1 MISSSNG
8 RTNKRRMTPSVHRI
22 ADPVLRS
29 LDPRV
34 RRGVLRRIDAME
46 RELAFLT
53 ERKDDNVNFIRR
65 RGWSDE
71 RMQVLFVLN
80 SVYQQILGPLQ
91 AATKEGPEGLGSS
104 IPVRHGTASFSR
116 KTAGSVQFAMKDFLV
131 MVDMLKLQRSWLH
144 SNTCGDVVFAVA
156 SFERAVE

>member
-1 MISSSNG
+1 
-8 RTNKRRMTPSVHRI
+8 MTPSVHRI

-46 RELAFLT
+46 RELAFLV
-53 ERKDDNVNFIRR
+53 EREDDTVRFIQR

-71 RMQVLFVLN
+71 RLQVLFVLN
-80 SVYQQILGPLQ
+80 SIYQQVLGPIQ
-91 AATKEGPEGLGSS
+91 AAAKEGPEGLGST
-104 IPVRHGTASFSR
+104 IPVRHGTAAFSR
-116 KTAGSVQFAMKDFLV
+116 KTAGSVQIAMKDFLA
-131 MVDMLKLQRSWLH
+131 MVDMLKLQRTWLH

-156 SFERAVE
+156 SFERAVERG

>member
-1 MISSSNG
+1 
-8 RTNKRRMTPSVHRI
+8 MTPIARRI

-46 RELAFLT
+46 RELAFLA
-53 ERKDDNVNFIRR
+53 EREDDNVKFIRS

-71 RMQVLFVLN
+71 RLQVLFVLN
-80 SVYQQILGPLQ
+80 SVYQQVLGPIQ
-91 AATKEGPEGLGSS
+91 AAAKEGPEGLGST

-116 KTAGSVQFAMKDFLV
+116 KTAGSVQVAMKDV
-131 MVDMLKLQRSWLH
+131 RAMVDTLRLQRSWLH
-144 SNTCGDVVFAVA
+144 PNTCGDVVFAIA
-156 SFERAVE
+156 SFERAVD

>member
-1 MISSSNG
+1 
-8 RTNKRRMTPSVHRI
+8 MTPSAHLI

-34 RRGVLRRIDAME
+34 RRSVLRRIDAME
-46 RELAFLT
+46 RELVFLT
-53 ERKDDNVNFIRR
+53 EREDDNVNFIRK

-71 RMQVLFVLN
+71 RLHVLFILN
-80 SVYQQILGPLQ
+80 SVYQQVLGPIQ
-91 AATKEGPEGLGSS
+91 AAAKEGPEGLGST

-116 KTAGSVQFAMKDFLV
+116 KTAGSVQIAMRDFLV
-131 MVDMLKLQRSWLH
+131 IVDTLKLQRSWLY

-156 SFERAVE
+156 SFERAVERD

>member
-1 MISSSNG
+1 
-8 RTNKRRMTPSVHRI
+8 MTPSVHRI

-34 RRGVLRRIDAME
+34 RRGVLRRIDAMA
-46 RELAFLT
+46 RELAFLV
-53 ERKDDNVNFIRR
+53 EREDDTVRFIQR

-71 RMQVLFVLN
+71 RLQVLFVLN
-80 SVYQQILGPLQ
+80 SVYQQVLGPIQ
-91 AATKEGPEGLGSS
+91 AAAKEGPEGLGST

-116 KTAGSVQFAMKDFLV
+116 KTAGSVQIAMKDFLT
-131 MVDMLKLQRSWLH
+131 MVDMLKLQRTWLH

-156 SFERAVE
+156 SFERAVERG

>member
-1 MISSSNG
+1 
-8 RTNKRRMTPSVHRI
+8 MTPSVHRI

-46 RELAFLT
+46 RELAFLV
-53 ERKDDNVNFIRR
+53 EREDDTIRFIQR

-71 RMQVLFVLN
+71 RLQVLFVLN
-80 SVYQQILGPLQ
+80 SIYQQVLGPIQ
-91 AATKEGPEGLGSS
+91 AAAKEGPEGLGST

-116 KTAGSVQFAMKDFLV
+116 KTAGSVQIAMKDFLA
-131 MVDMLKLQRSWLH
+131 MVDMLKLQRTWLH

-156 SFERAVE
+156 SFERAVERG

>member
-1 MISSSNG
+1 
-8 RTNKRRMTPSVHRI
+8 MTPSVHRI

-46 RELAFLT
+46 RELAFLV
-53 ERKDDNVNFIRR
+53 EREDDTVRFIQR

-71 RMQVLFVLN
+71 RLQVLFVLN
-80 SVYQQILGPLQ
+80 SVYQQVLGPIQ
-91 AATKEGPEGLGSS
+91 AAAKEGPEGLGST

-116 KTAGSVQFAMKDFLV
+116 KTAGSVQIAMKDFLA
-131 MVDMLKLQRSWLH
+131 MVDMLKLQRTWLH

-156 SFERAVE
+156 SFERAVERG

>member
-1 MISSSNG
+1 
-8 RTNKRRMTPSVHRI
+8 MTPSVHRI

-46 RELAFLT
+46 RELAFLA
-53 ERKDDNVNFIRR
+53 EREDDNVNFIRR

-71 RMQVLFVLN
+71 RLQVLFVLN
-80 SVYQQILGPLQ
+80 SVYQQLLGPIQ
-91 AATKEGPEGLGSS
+91 AAAKEGPEGLGST
-104 IPVRHGTASFSR
+104 IPVRHGKASFSR
-116 KTAGSVQFAMKDFLV
+116 KTAGSVQLAMKDFLV
-131 MVDMLKLQRSWLH
+131 MVDTLKLQRSWLH

-156 SFERAVE
+156 SFERAVD

>member
-1 MISSSNG
+1 
-8 RTNKRRMTPSVHRI
+8 MTPSVHRI

-46 RELAFLT
+46 RELAFLA
-53 ERKDDNVNFIRR
+53 EREDDNVKFIRS

-71 RMQVLFVLN
+71 RLQVLFVLN
-80 SVYQQILGPLQ
+80 SVYQQVLGPIQ
-91 AATKEGPEGLGSS
+91 AAAKEGPEGLGST

-116 KTAGSVQFAMKDFLV
+116 KTAGSVQIAMKDFLV
-131 MVDMLKLQRSWLH
+131 MVDALKLQRRWLH

-156 SFERAVE
+156 SFERAMD